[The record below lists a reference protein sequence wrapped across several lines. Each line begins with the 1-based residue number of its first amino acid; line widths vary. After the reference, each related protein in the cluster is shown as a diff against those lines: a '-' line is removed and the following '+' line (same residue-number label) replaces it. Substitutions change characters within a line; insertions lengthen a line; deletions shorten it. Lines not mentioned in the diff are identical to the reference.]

1 MGLFGS
7 SKKKQE
13 KREKQE
19 AFFEQYG
26 LSLDRLLGRL
36 PTEKEIAKYAGGSH
50 SIVRYVE
57 HVCNDD
63 DSIVAFTL
71 ANHGD
76 VHNMKFDGAL
86 VLTTK
91 EIYFVHQGQDG
102 VFEET
107 APLEKIKKYQVA
119 PHGLAKNKLTFY
131 AGRYKY
137 EYHTIDTEK
146 DGNPLLNKFKELI
159 DNKSFE
165 QKDMQKKKPAFDKYA
180 EIERIHDMKEKGI
193 LTDEEYEKEKAK
205 LLK

>member
-1 MGLFGS
+1 MGLFGN

-57 HVCNDD
+57 HVCNEDD
-63 DSIVAFTL
+63 TIVAFTL

-102 VFEET
+102 VFEEA
-107 APLEKIKKYQVA
+107 APLEKIKKYQIT

-131 AGRYKY
+131 SGRYKY
-137 EYHTIDTEK
+137 EYHTIDTER

-165 QKDMQKKKPAFDKYA
+165 EAKRKTSKPTFDKYA
-180 EIERIHDMKEKGI
+180 EIERIYDLKEKGI
-193 LTDEEYEKEKAK
+193 LTDEEYEQEKSK